1 MKKYYSLFQQLSMVT
16 KVSIFISLCLLI
28 FSLTQD
34 AFFIDEPEGP
44 KAYAD
49 SSFLFFLGW
58 MSFLGGGLVPFI
70 IWLANPIYFLAI
82 IFTIRHDKNAL
93 LLSIIP
99 IILASVFMMLP
110 SILTSES
117 GSTSAITSRGLGF
130 YLWFS
135 AFLVL
140 FSGVFIEQKN
150 KQKNENNA

>member
-1 MKKYYSLFQQLSMVT
+1 MKKYYSLFLQLSWIT
-16 KVSIFISLCLLI
+16 KASICISFCLLVL
-28 FSLTQD
+28 SLSQD
-34 AFFIDEPEGP
+34 AFYIDSPEGHP

-70 IWLANPIYFLAI
+70 IWLANPLYFLTI
-82 IFTIRHDKNAL
+82 IFTVRHDKSAL
-93 LLSIIP
+93 FLSLTP

-117 GSTSAITSRGLGF
+117 GSTSEITSRGLGF

-135 AFLVL
+135 AFIVL
-140 FSGVFIEQKN
+140 FFGVFIGQK
-150 KQKNENNA
+150 QQAST

>member
-1 MKKYYSLFQQLSMVT
+1 
-16 KVSIFISLCLLI
+16 
-28 FSLTQD
+28 
-34 AFFIDEPEGP
+34 
-44 KAYAD
+44 
-49 SSFLFFLGW
+49 
-58 MSFLGGGLVPFI
+58 
-70 IWLANPIYFLAI
+70 
-82 IFTIRHDKNAL
+82 
-93 LLSIIP
+93 
-99 IILASVFMMLP
+99 MMLP

>member
-1 MKKYYSLFQQLSMVT
+1 MKKYYSLFQQLSLVT
-16 KVSIFISLCLLI
+16 KVSIFISLGLLI

-34 AFFIDEPEGP
+34 AFYIDRQENP
-44 KAYAD
+44 KAYAN
-49 SSFLFFLGW
+49 SYFLFFLGW
-58 MSFLGGGLVPFI
+58 MSFLGGALVPFI

-82 IFTIRHDKNAL
+82 IFTVRHDKIAL

-117 GSTSAITSRGLGF
+117 GATSEITSRGLGF

-135 AFLVL
+135 AFIIL
-140 FSGVFIEQKN
+140 FFGVFIGQKQQA
-150 KQKNENNA
+150 KT